1 MEFHTWSVVWDIIG
15 KVFIK
20 EGQNMTVRQQKI
32 FNSIV
37 EAYHFALDER
47 WMRNDEEYT
56 ALWEDWKRKA
66 NNDELTKIGEI
77 ATLFFIAM
85 FKFGE

>member
-1 MEFHTWSVVWDIIG
+1 
-15 KVFIK
+15 
-20 EGQNMTVRQQKI
+20 MTVRQQKI
-32 FNSIV
+32 FNAIV
-37 EAYHFALDER
+37 DAYHFALDEK
-47 WMRNDEEYT
+47 WLRNADEYT
-56 ALWEDWKRKA
+56 ELWEEWKRKA

>member
-32 FNSIV
+32 FNAIV

-66 NNDELTKIGEI
+66 NNDELTKIEEI

>member
-20 EGQNMTVRQQKI
+20 EGQHMTVRQQKI
-32 FNSIV
+32 FNAIV

-56 ALWEDWKRKA
+56 ALWEEWKRKA
-66 NNDELTKIGEI
+66 NNDQLTKIGEI